1 MRSLFIFIVFFASC
15 ATQDEVN
22 QRKEIKVIREKS
34 AKAIKDSIVKSKNI
48 YPIQK
53 KINDTV
59 TMDDFPV
66 TDDMLNENDG
76 ELQIDSIISF
86 DKAWFYNAELD
97 QTLVF
102 ELYTDYHRM
111 YTYLFSTKYIEQIK
125 SDLTLH
131 RFKKNTIYTSNQNEI
146 KSYIPLFARRGQQ
159 IKKKYF
165 ISNKGIAIGD
175 KIQKAIKTYGAP
187 DSTYRNKKIT
197 NYIWKYHG
205 EYDNWNETV
214 RQRRI
219 ARNSYGYKIIIYTL
233 NDKIIAVCLV
243 KEIP

>member
-1 MRSLFIFIVFFASC
+1 MRSLLIFIVFFASC

-86 DKAWFYNAELD
+86 DKAWFSML
-97 QTLVF
+97 
-102 ELYTDYHRM
+102 
-111 YTYLFSTKYIEQIK
+111 SSIK
-125 SDLTLH
+125 L
-131 RFKKNTIYTSNQNEI
+131 
-146 KSYIPLFARRGQQ
+146 
-159 IKKKYF
+159 
-165 ISNKGIAIGD
+165 
-175 KIQKAIKTYGAP
+175 
-187 DSTYRNKKIT
+187 
-197 NYIWKYHG
+197 
-205 EYDNWNETV
+205 
-214 RQRRI
+214 
-219 ARNSYGYKIIIYTL
+219 
-233 NDKIIAVCLV
+233 
-243 KEIP
+243 